1 MKKRPIR
8 KQDSK
13 FQLHEVIKHRK
24 IESLK
29 TTTADSKITVQLS
42 KKNYFIIFSV
52 FALILCIFLIKI
64 ANIQISGHSD
74 YRKQSIK
81 NISNRKI
88 LFANRGLI
96 LDRND
101 KILAYNED
109 TDDRDYGIRKYSEE
123 NLFILGDVRYPKKD
137 GNGNYYVSDI
147 EGLYG
152 IEKRFDNYL
161 KGENGFFV
169 NQNFAEK
176 QKKLT
181 HFVDEAKDGE
191 DIQLTIDSVMQ
202 KSVYE
207 NIKKNANKFG
217 FKSATAIIMD
227 INTGEILVNA
237 DYVNK
242 NINKIPDYGLY
253 RSISG
258 LFTPGSTVKP
268 FFALAALEEDIIS
281 PQETVYS
288 SGKLLLENKYDPE
301 NPSVFLDWK
310 AHGLVNLR
318 EAIAS
323 SSNIYFY
330 HIGGGYK
337 NRKGLGI
344 DKLFRYATLFG
355 FGIPTNTDI
364 AVEPTGVVPNPKWK
378 QENFN
383 DFWRVGDTYNTVI
396 GQYNFLVTPLQI
408 VRATEPKIL
417 FGRKSKTEVGSTA
430 ISVLVGIPKP
440 KSVAYRKSLSIP
452 NPFLFLYPPPM

>member
-1 MKKRPIR
+1 
-8 KQDSK
+8 
-13 FQLHEVIKHRK
+13 
-24 IESLK
+24 
-29 TTTADSKITVQLS
+29 
-42 KKNYFIIFSV
+42 
-52 FALILCIFLIKI
+52 
-64 ANIQISGHSD
+64 
-74 YRKQSIK
+74 
-81 NISNRKI
+81 
-88 LFANRGLI
+88 
-96 LDRND
+96 
-101 KILAYNED
+101 
-109 TDDRDYGIRKYSEE
+109 
-123 NLFILGDVRYPKKD
+123 
-137 GNGNYYVSDI
+137 
-147 EGLYG
+147 
-152 IEKRFDNYL
+152 
-161 KGENGFFV
+161 
-169 NQNFAEK
+169 
-176 QKKLT
+176 
-181 HFVDEAKDGE
+181 
-191 DIQLTIDSVMQ
+191 MQ

-364 AVEPTGVVPNPKWK
+364 AKFKNLKNLRLPKQLLPGLFEAVLLK
-378 QENFN
+378 SYTA
-383 DFWRVGDTYNTVI
+383 RL
-396 GQYNFLVTPLQI
+396 QYCMYLL
-408 VRATEPKIL
+408 L
-417 FGRKSKTEVGSTA
+417 SK
-430 ISVLVGIPKP
+430 
-440 KSVAYRKSLSIP
+440 
-452 NPFLFLYPPPM
+452 NH